1 MSAHRSVQPGP
12 GFNRNALGLREEIT
26 NSGAR
31 CRRGVTSGLG
41 EPSPRDGL
49 AQTHAVT
56 TSKHQHKEN
65 PAKKFKK
72 TNGQARCRR
81 GQGSGES
88 ENREQKENLGGLRRR
103 ELSHLCRESPA
114 RRKGAEEPRGESR
127 QKMTYRLQTAGESTG
142 HAYTHPCQNT
152 A

>member
-1 MSAHRSVQPGP
+1 MVSAADVESPAV
-12 GFNRNALGLREEIT
+12 
-26 NSGAR
+26 SG
-31 CRRGVTSGLG
+31 
-41 EPSPRDGL
+41 SPRHGTAL
-49 AQTHAVT
+49 HRHAVT
-56 TSKHQHKEN
+56 TSKHQHTEN

-103 ELSHLCRESPA
+103 RELSHLCREGPA
-114 RRKGAEEPRGESR
+114 RRKGAEEPRRESR
-127 QKMTYRLQTAGESTG
+127 QKMTYRLQTPGESTG